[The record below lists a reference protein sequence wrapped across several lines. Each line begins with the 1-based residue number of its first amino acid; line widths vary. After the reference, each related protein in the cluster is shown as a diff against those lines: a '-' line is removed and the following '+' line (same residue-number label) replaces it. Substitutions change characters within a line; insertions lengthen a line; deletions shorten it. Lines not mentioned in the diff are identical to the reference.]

1 MRIRGLIL
9 PLALLL
15 AVSGGAFAQTATTTV
30 ATTTGT
36 VYSPASVEYD
46 FDFSTIPTASF
57 AIQGK
62 LGPGMIAGAATV
74 GLAFTS
80 GSVDYGAEGSI
91 VRTGA
96 ATGSFLNLAIS
107 VEGGI
112 GVAFAYSGALSLF
125 GFGGGTPG
133 TAGADL
139 AHDVVRTKDGVLSAA
154 ASDAASALSTTG
166 IDYDLLFQV
175 SAQVNAFNSSYQTE
189 AVISAETNNQFTGV
203 MQFQASV
210 GLGYAIGIQK
220 TFGF

>member
-15 AVSGGAFAQTATTTV
+15 AVSGGAFAQTSTTTV
-30 ATTTGT
+30 ATTGD

-91 VRTGA
+91 VRNGA
-96 ATGSFLNLAIS
+96 ATGSFINIALS

-133 TAGADL
+133 TAAADL
-139 AHDVVRTKDGVLSAA
+139 AHDVVRMKDGVLSAT
-154 ASDAASALSTTG
+154 ASDSASALSTTG
-166 IDYDLLFQV
+166 MDYDLLFQV
-175 SAQVNAFNSSYQTE
+175 SAQVNTFNSSYQTQ
-189 AVISAETNNQFTGV
+189 VGISAETNNQFTGV
-203 MQFQASV
+203 LQFQASV